1 MFHHFGPLGEFVV
14 EVHGRLGLRGSS
26 GKAVASVSKVVLQTL
41 TGVGTVCVDALSV
54 ATAAVGPGQ
63 TLVFVCREKDQS
75 DGQDGRK
82 TAPSTVCF

>member
-14 EVHGRLGLRGSS
+14 EVHGRLGLWGSS
-26 GKAVASVSKVVLQTL
+26 GKAVASVPKVVLQTL

-75 DGQDGRK
+75 DGQDRRK